1 MTDSTT
7 SRRPAPWIRAPAWD
21 VLGLALP
28 WVPFYLFLVFGLGI
42 DGSWSAGA
50 VGGAG
55 REPGLGLAIAVALGI
70 SYVHR
75 HYTFLLV
82 YGDRPTYERRELAF
96 SLSPALV
103 FVVLALTIRAG
114 ANVRLP
120 WPGAEEG
127 VAPWM
132 LVLLVTGLWNVWH
145 SIMQRHGITRIY
157 AGKAGGGLQER
168 AHGRR
173 DLRLIWSLAIL
184 TAVVVLRFRPS
195 TFEGIGNARRLLSAA
210 EPWLHGPLGW
220 GLLAAAGGAVAWF
233 ALDWGRHEAAADVA
247 LGDRVPRWTFMGST
261 LALLGVFV
269 VHGPVVGY
277 LCFGVAHAIEYV
289 CFLHHFGYRKF
300 ARPDAEGRRSLAGR
314 VLASPWISA
323 PAIVLALAAAY
334 LLLFEYKQTELYL
347 VYYTG
352 TSLLHFL
359 FDGWIWKVRKPEV
372 AQPLGLKAATATTWG
387 SSPSSGS
394 HGLGGP

>member
-1 MTDSTT
+1 MVTDAAPAR
-7 SRRPAPWIRAPAWD
+7 SRAPWIRAPAWD
-21 VLGLALP
+21 LAGLALP
-28 WVPFYLFLVFGLGI
+28 WVPFYLLVVFVLGI

-82 YGDRPTYERRELAF
+82 YGDGPTYRSRELAF
-96 SLSPALV
+96 SLAPALV
-103 FVVLALTIRAG
+103 FVLLAVAIRAS
-114 ANVRLP
+114 ASVRIP
-120 WPGAEEG
+120 WPGSEEG

-145 SIMQRHGITRIY
+145 TVMQRHGITRIY

-173 DLRLIWSLAIL
+173 DLRLLWSLALL

-195 TFEGIGNARRLLSAA
+195 TFEGIGNARRLLTAA
-210 EPWLHGPLGW
+210 EPWLHGAVGW
-220 GLLAAAGGAVAWF
+220 SVLAAAAGASAWF
-233 ALDWGRHEAAADVA
+233 VFDWSRHERAAEVE
-247 LGDRVPRWTFMGST
+247 LRDRLPRWAFMGST
-261 LALLGVFV
+261 LALFAVFV

-300 ARPDAEGRRSLAGR
+300 ARPGGSGRRTLAGR

-372 AQPLGLKAATATTWG
+372 ARPLGLKSATATT
-387 SSPSSGS
+387 
-394 HGLGGP
+394 